1 MAKAWANS
9 HLSYGHSESFLP
21 GLLRFTLTRNPGAA
35 FGIGKG
41 QRWLMTLLASSI
53 VIGIVLWMFNRE
65 KSDSPPNALE
75 RCGVGVIIGGALGN
89 LFDRLTRGEVTDFL
103 EFSFI
108 DFPVFNVADAL
119 IDVGAGLV
127 IIGAFAVSK
136 AQQAN
141 SEKSAQ
147 AKIEQGKLEKDALS
161 KQKNDEQQT

>member
-9 HLSYGHSESFLP
+9 HLRYGHSESFVP
-21 GLLRFTLTRNPGAA
+21 GLLRLTLTRNPGAA
-35 FGIGKG
+35 FGIGKS

-53 VIGIVLWMFNRE
+53 VIGIILWMFNRE

-89 LFDRLTRGEVTDFL
+89 LFDRLTRSEVTDFL

-119 IDVGAGLV
+119 IDVGAALV

-136 AQQAN
+136 AQQR
-141 SEKSAQ
+141 
-147 AKIEQGKLEKDALS
+147 KLEDKPATS
-161 KQKNDEQQT
+161 AEEKP